1 MAELCFAW
9 PGSIDTPTGG
19 YEYDRRVI
27 AALRSAGWTVRPV
40 ELGDGFP
47 FPDVAAVET
56 AMARIR
62 ALPPGVPVIIDGLA
76 LGVLPDI
83 GTALPPG
90 SPLVALVHHP
100 LALETGLDAG
110 QQAALHAS
118 EARALEAAS
127 LIVVTSHATAATL
140 RQRFGVDGGK
150 LVVALPGMAPPA
162 PAVGRGGAVTRL
174 LAVGTLSPRKGHDVL
189 VTALSGLQHLDWTLR
204 IVGDATLD
212 PSCAASLRRQIEAMN
227 LSSRITLAGAVE
239 REALDRDYA
248 RADIFVLASHY
259 EGYGMAYAEALAS
272 GLPVIGCRAG
282 AIPEVV
288 PDSAGVLVPPGDAGA
303 LRTALER
310 LIGDRGERT
319 RLAAGALAAAR
330 HFPTWQ
336 DTASII
342 GRAVE
347 ALA

>member
-1 MAELCFAW
+1 MPELCFAW

-27 AALRSAGWTVRPV
+27 AALRDAGWTVRPV

-47 FPDVAAVET
+47 FPSAAVAE
-56 AMARIR
+56 AALARIR
-62 ALPPGVPVIIDGLA
+62 ALPAGVPVVIDGLA

-83 GTALPPG
+83 GSALPPG

-100 LALETGLDAG
+100 LAMETGLDAR
-110 QQAALHAS
+110 QQATLHAS
-118 EARALEAAS
+118 EARALEAAA
-127 LIVVTSHATAATL
+127 LVVVTSHATAATL
-140 RQRFGVDGGK
+140 RERFGIDGAK

-162 PAVGRGGAVTRL
+162 PAAGRGGAVTRL

-189 VTALSGLQHLDWTLR
+189 VEALSGLQHLDWTLR
-204 IVGDATLD
+204 IVGDASLD
-212 PSCAASLRRQIEAMN
+212 PSCAAALRQQIDALN

-288 PDSAGVLVPPGDAGA
+288 PDSAGLLVPPGDAAA
-303 LRTALER
+303 LRAALQR
-310 LIGDRGERT
+310 LIGDRTERA
-319 RLAAGALAAAR
+319 RLATGALAAAR
-330 HFPTWQ
+330 RFPTWQ

-347 ALA
+347 SLA